1 MNKKLSLVAFFMFCL
16 MDVLGIYLEK
26 QMIIYIAKP
35 MLMVTLYWYYYSN
48 KKTVNNFMFWDCFLV
63 FLEMSSC

>member
-26 QMIIYIAKP
+26 
-35 MLMVTLYWYYYSN
+35 TNDHLYCQAHVDGYLI
-48 KKTVNNFMFWDCFLV
+48 LV
-63 FLEMSSC
+63 LLFK